1 VPSLAQAINAAPGKT
16 DHARAPG
23 KTCFCERRFGVSSVS
38 KMAIQG
44 IHIAYFY
51 RKTHYEL

>member
-1 VPSLAQAINAAPGKT
+1 LAQAINAAPGKT